1 LDTLFGDRLRVRH
14 DNDNDGMSHA
24 VKRQRES
31 PEKEAARKEKERTLL
46 NEYRTLVEDVM
57 KRVLLTAYG
66 LWS

>member
-1 LDTLFGDRLRVRH
+1 
-14 DNDNDGMSHA
+14 MSHA

-66 LWS
+66 FLYWS